1 MTKTLRD
8 ITLDALTAHA
18 QGHIDKHVANVE
30 ILLTNPAGVAE
41 HSNMLE
47 TIEAELKIIAEYDD
61 QLSVLSTYFDVD
73 VYDDDPDPG
82 ESRPEPSETARRER
96 SSLPKNFKLRH
107 SA

>member
-1 MTKTLRD
+1 MSKTLREL
-8 ITLDALTAHA
+8 TLDALTAHA

-30 ILLTNPAGVAE
+30 ILLSNPVGVAE

-47 TIEAELKIIAEYDD
+47 TIEEELKIIAEYDD
-61 QLSVLSTYFDVD
+61 QLSVLSTYFDVE

-82 ESRPEPSETARRER
+82 ESRP
-96 SSLPKNFKLRH
+96 PKNFKLRH